1 MEKPEREKLVYTVRE
16 ISFLLGINLPK
27 TYELVRQ
34 RDFPSF
40 TIGRRIVVPK
50 AELSRWLQEAVKKD

>member
-1 MEKPEREKLVYTVRE
+1 MEKSEREKLVYTVRE

-34 RDFPSF
+34 RDFPSL

-50 AELSRWLQEAVKKD
+50 AELNRWLQEAVKKD

>member
-40 TIGRRIVVPK
+40 TIDRRIVVPK

>member
-34 RDFPSF
+34 RNFPSLSV
-40 TIGRRIVVPK
+40 GRRILIPK
-50 AELSRWLQEAVKKD
+50 AELNRWLQEAVKKD